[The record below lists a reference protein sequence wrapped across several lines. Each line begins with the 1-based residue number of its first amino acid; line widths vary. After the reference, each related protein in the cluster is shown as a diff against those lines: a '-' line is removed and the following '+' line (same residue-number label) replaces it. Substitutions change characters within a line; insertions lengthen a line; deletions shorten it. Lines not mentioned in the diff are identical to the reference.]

1 MSCPCQNKFNSRLE
15 KSSSSSRM
23 KIDLFMSR
31 LPPSASGFWR
41 KIFETKNRFLFDGCK
56 ENVTKS
62 FSLENSTYI
71 WILCL
76 WNFLNVF
83 LMLSGK
89 FANCANVNLNVN
101 WAHITIFKSLQKGFR
116 KHLLAKI
123 LLTRLKRKF
132 ANSTNGLTFFIYKIK
147 TAWKQFCNFNFL
159 FYLIKISEKCTNFP
173 PPGALFW
180 PRPSVRLTKVK

>member
-1 MSCPCQNKFNSRLE
+1 MSCPCQNKFNSRLG
-15 KSSSSSRM
+15 KSSSSNSR
-23 KIDLFMSR
+23 KEIDLFMSR
-31 LPPSASGFWR
+31 LPPSDIFWLKEKYSR
-41 KIFETKNRFLFDGCK
+41 QNILFDGCK
-56 ENVTKS
+56 KNVPES
-62 FSLENSTYI
+62 FSLETSTYI

-89 FANCANVNLNVN
+89 FANCANVNPNVN

-180 PRPSVRLTKVK
+180 PRPVFL

>member
-15 KSSSSSRM
+15 KSSSSRM

-31 LPPSASGFWR
+31 LPPSAGW
-41 KIFETKNRFLFDGCK
+41 KKNIFETKYNVFDGCK
-56 ENVTKS
+56 KNVTKS
-62 FSLENSTYI
+62 FSLETSTYI

-89 FANCANVNLNVN
+89 FANCANVILNLN
-101 WAHITIFKSLQKGFR
+101 WAHITIFKRFSQAPVGKNPAYEV
-116 KHLLAKI
+116 KK
-123 LLTRLKRKF
+123 KV

-180 PRPSVRLTKVK
+180 PRPVFL